1 MEILQ
6 LLCDRGCWSVSP
18 YVGIVDMFK
27 PEKWNTYHQSS
38 IQFVRCTVHLF
49 CVHSFHW
56 MLNVWKQMAG
66 HGKLLNVL
74 QLQPLRCN
82 LSVDCN
88 KDKVD
93 ALLQKD
99 VFMYLSAMDNIYFQQ
114 LSDMSV
120 SFIKVCLHL
129 MVLTCL

>member
-1 MEILQ
+1 MEIPQ
-6 LLCDRGCWSVSP
+6 LLCDKGCWSVS

-27 PEKWNTYHQSS
+27 PEKRNTYHKLNS
-38 IQFVRCTVHLF
+38 VF

-88 KDKVD
+88 EDKVD
-93 ALLQKD
+93 AMLQKD
-99 VFMYLSAMDNIYFQQ
+99 VFMQLSAMDNYFQQ
-114 LSDMSV
+114 LSDISV
-120 SFIKVCLHL
+120 SFIKVCFHL